1 MSNVRTRPPAQ
12 RACSKSSGFT
22 KRRRKMIEALKFF
35 AHHIAPIIII
45 GGGLIAAI
53 GILNK

>member
-1 MSNVRTRPPAQ
+1 
-12 RACSKSSGFT
+12 
-22 KRRRKMIEALKFF
+22 MIEELKFF

-45 GGGLIAAI
+45 GGAIIAVI